1 MKDKKIIGII
11 AGFLIVIFIVVFGV
25 ITLTNNADKPKTIV
39 SKENALGKVEK
50 MIKNIN
56 VSEGVLRKSAVDLSP
71 TDKADEIPEIS
82 KYPLN
87 IKGNGEINVEI
98 FSSPEKAGTGTDGW
112 MNEVAQAFND
122 EKYEIDGKI
131 ISVSVRNVSSGLA
144 VDYIV
149 SGKYVPDA
157 FSPSNEFWGEMVTA
171 QNINTTM
178 ITNRTVGN
186 VAGVLLS
193 KDKQNEIVSEY
204 GAVNMKSIIDAT
216 VSNQISMGY
225 TNPLASSAGLNFL
238 VSTLY
243 TYDAKDVLST
253 TAMEGF
259 NTFQNNVPFVSYTT
273 MQMREAATSGT
284 LDGFILEYQ
293 SYQNLPDIK
302 RDYEFNPFGT
312 RHDNPLYAIGT
323 LSDDKIKVLE
333 MFAEYLSNEKSQSL
347 ATKYGF
353 NALNEYKSELPEI
366 DGKTLVSAQKLWKE
380 NKDGDKEIIAVFVA
394 DVSGSMDGEPL
405 AMLKDSLINGMQYIK
420 SSNYIGLV
428 SYSTDVTINLPIS
441 QFDLNQQAYFKGA
454 VEDLTANGGTA
465 TMDGIIVAID
475 MIEKAL
481 IEHPD
486 AKPMLFVLSDG
497 DSNRGHSL
505 KDIQEPLQ
513 TLGIPVYTIGYN
525 ADINALST
533 ISAINEAASINA
545 DSDDVVY
552 KLKCL
557 FDSNL

>member
-1 MKDKKIIGII
+1 MKDKKNIGII